1 MSGPP
6 SLHMSHEG
14 EHRHP
19 RHDPGAHSMRV
30 AAARRLGQLLGRD
43 RSSQRA
49 ARRVDAP
56 PRVQLGRAAH
66 PRCRRCGGR
75 RCRDRASRSVLLS
88 VIGGA
93 MLEFVF
99 GHSRCRCGGLGDGG
113 GVRGLLDLRLHR
125 RRRVPFQAR
134 RGGAHERRP
143 YTPWSMR
150 CAPHTLLGRPF
161 APCSRPRLFPSLPER
176 SGARLMRAGARSAPD
191 LCARREARARRE
203 AEDLQGSPAR
213 RAAPIASGAILSVE
227 RVRHSP
233 ARSLEAVAPPTRTRR
248 DLTRVAGRALRSPL
262 ARAARVS

>member
-143 YTPWSMR
+143 TR
-150 CAPHTLLGRPF
+150 RGAC
-161 APCSRPRLFPSLPER
+161 
-176 SGARLMRAGARSAPD
+176 GARPTRCSGGRSPHAADPASSLAFLSARVRASCVPGHALHRISAPGVKHA
-191 LCARREARARRE
+191 LA
-203 AEDLQGSPAR
+203 
-213 RAAPIASGAILSVE
+213 
-227 RVRHSP
+227 VRPKIS
-233 ARSLEAVAPPTRTRR
+233 RAPPLDERR
-248 DLTRVAGRALRSPL
+248 RSPPG
-262 ARAARVS
+262 RF